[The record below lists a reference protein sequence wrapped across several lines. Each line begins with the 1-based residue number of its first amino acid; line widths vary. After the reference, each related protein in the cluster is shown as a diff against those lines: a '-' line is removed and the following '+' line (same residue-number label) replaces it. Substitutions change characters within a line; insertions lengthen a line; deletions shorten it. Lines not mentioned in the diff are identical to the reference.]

1 MSRDWEFDTL
11 STSYC
16 DLSIYHF
23 REMVLPTMTC
33 FEPETKGQLIEGT
46 QFHQFM
52 FESSSK
58 LITKTEIV
66 HDSNSSFHGRFRG
79 FETPELF

>member
-1 MSRDWEFDTL
+1 
-11 STSYC
+11 
-16 DLSIYHF
+16 
-23 REMVLPTMTC
+23 MVLPTMTC

-66 HDSNSSFHGRFRG
+66 HDSTVDLEVLKLQNFSKMHIHN
-79 FETPELF
+79 T

>member
-1 MSRDWEFDTL
+1 MTRNFSFVYTTVFGQFIVYTTR
-11 STSYC
+11 
-16 DLSIYHF
+16 DLSSVYKTHDLFSTPFLYATRDLF

-33 FEPETKGQLIEGT
+33 FEPETKGQLVEGT

-58 LITKTEIV
+58 YL
-66 HDSNSSFHGRFRG
+66 
-79 FETPELF
+79 